1 MPKQVV
7 DKDGKVCCDRLL
19 SAHSANIII
28 LLVVFISHK
37 ILFGEAVLRRVACC
51 ATPPSVPITYATAV
65 VDELR
70 HVYHRLRNH

>member
-1 MPKQVV
+1 MPKQVG

-51 ATPPSVPITYATAV
+51 ATPFLSPSLTPPP
-65 VDELR
+65 LSMS
-70 HVYHRLRNH
+70 